1 MSHPKLGKINITKDC
16 FFKWPNK
23 IFSSLAEEP
32 GKETKFE
39 LKTYF
44 VLLPYLR
51 TMDIFNFEK
60 YI

>member
-39 LKTYF
+39 
-44 VLLPYLR
+44 
-51 TMDIFNFEK
+51 
-60 YI
+60 